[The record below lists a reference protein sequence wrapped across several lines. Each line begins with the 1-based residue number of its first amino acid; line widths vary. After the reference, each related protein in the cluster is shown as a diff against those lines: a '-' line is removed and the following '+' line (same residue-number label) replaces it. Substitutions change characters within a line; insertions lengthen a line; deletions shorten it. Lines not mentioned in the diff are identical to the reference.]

1 MEYKMVKDK
10 TNYWGVANNENIEHK
25 GTFKDCW
32 QFMVDNYGALTLQQ
46 CKEQNIR
53 VTRIG

>member
-1 MEYKMVKDK
+1 MVKDK